1 MALLG
6 ADVPVCATR
15 RDVVRI
21 ASSTKKG
28 FVSTVFGAESLI
40 NFINKN
46 SEGICQDIKLLL
58 LSDLT

>member
-6 ADVPVCATR
+6 ADVPVCATK

-40 NFINKN
+40 NLINKN
-46 SEGICQDIKLLL
+46 FEEICQDIKLLL
-58 LSDLT
+58 LSD